1 MSRLT
6 SRRCAVVG
14 ATGFIG
20 SHLSERLVADGAH
33 VLAIAR
39 SNTRRARLAS
49 IERQLEFAACD
60 VMVDGALAPVL
71 TRFAPDI
78 VFHLA
83 DHPDGAETFSQMRRA
98 IVVNALGAVG
108 VLEAATAAG
117 ADLFVHGDSA
127 KVYGNGPAPF
137 RADEPV
143 QPICSYAVAK
153 AAAWQLCQVA
163 AASGGPAIVG
173 LRPTLVYGPRQGA
186 NLIEYVRSCA
196 AAGRPVRLLGGE
208 QTRDPLFVAD
218 AVDAF
223 VLAATAP
230 AARGHA
236 IPIGGGQEIS
246 VVDLANRVTRALG
259 CAGTFEPPAP
269 PRTTEIWRC
278 VADNR
283 DADRLLGWR
292 PSTSLDA
299 GLART
304 FSSPA

>member
-1 MSRLT
+1 MPRLT
-6 SRRCAVVG
+6 GRRCAVIG

-20 SHLSERLVADGAH
+20 SHLSERLVADGAR

-39 SNTRRARLAS
+39 SDARRPRLAAV
-49 IERQLEFAACD
+49 EADLEFAACD
-60 VMVDGALAPVL
+60 VMADGALAPL
-71 TRFAPDI
+71 LSRFAPDT

-83 DHPDGAETFSQMRRA
+83 DHPDGIETFAQMRQVLR
-98 IVVNALGAVG
+98 VNGLGTLD

-127 KVYGNGPAPF
+127 KVYGNGPAPY
-137 RADEPV
+137 RADQPP
-143 QPICSYAVAK
+143 QPICSYAIAK

-163 AASGGPAIVG
+163 AASGGPAVVG

-196 AAGRPVRLLGGE
+196 TAGRPVRLLGGQ
-208 QTRDPLFVAD
+208 QTRDPLFVGD
-218 AVDAF
+218 AVEAF
-223 VLAATAP
+223 VRAALTP

-236 IPIGGGQEIS
+236 IPIGGGREIG
-246 VVDLANRVTRALG
+246 VIHLARLVTQLLG
-259 CAGTFEPPAP
+259 CAPTFEPPAA
-269 PRTTEIWRC
+269 PRATEIWRC

-292 PSTSLDA
+292 PATTLEA
-299 GLART
+299 GLAQT
-304 FSSPA
+304 LSSRS